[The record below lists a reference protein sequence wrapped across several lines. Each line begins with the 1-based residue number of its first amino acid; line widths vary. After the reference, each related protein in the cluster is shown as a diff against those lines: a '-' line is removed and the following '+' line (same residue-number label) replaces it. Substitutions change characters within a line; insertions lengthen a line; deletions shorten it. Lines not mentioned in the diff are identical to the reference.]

1 MNCQEL
7 SLRGLLLIAPRV
19 FKDERGYF
27 FESFNEAIFRLSTG
41 LNMTFVQDNESLS
54 HKGIF
59 RGLHFQVPPKSQAK
73 LIRVVKGRIIDVVV
87 DLRRSSETFGQHL
100 CIELS
105 EDNQSQLFIPEGFA
119 HGFMVLE
126 DNTIVNYKCNNY
138 YSPDAERCLSVFDPT
153 LNIQLPIDQEDW
165 VMSEKDKLG
174 SNLSEF
180 ADIFF

>member
-1 MNCQEL
+1 MNCHEL

-27 FESFNEAIFRLSTG
+27 FESFNEAIFRLTTG

-138 YSPDAERCLSVFDPT
+138 YSPDAERCLSVFDPA
-153 LNIQLPIDQEDW
+153 LNIQLLIDQKDW

-180 ADIFF
+180 SDVFF